1 MTDTEADLET
11 NFTSGNK
18 PLVSLFV
25 SDSAVQEKAWILIII
40 QIVTAQRFCDYV
52 GKHWTLQ
59 QNSLKEL
66 NAAKIW
72 LHKAVPNLLF
82 C

>member
-18 PLVSLFV
+18 PLFSSFV

-52 GKHWTLQ
+52 GKH
-59 QNSLKEL
+59 
-66 NAAKIW
+66 
-72 LHKAVPNLLF
+72 
-82 C
+82 

>member
-52 GKHWTLQ
+52 GKH
-59 QNSLKEL
+59 
-66 NAAKIW
+66 
-72 LHKAVPNLLF
+72 
-82 C
+82 